1 MCLQCTKSRQ
11 IRFWCFYSCLLHSP
25 CGKNISLSFL
35 SISLPFTVSLPPPHP
50 IKTKPNKTTPACD
63 SLSHLQPLTVDTAL
77 VHFMEPISTVLY
89 ISAQSCLYLGSL
101 RDALPALCVLAQP
114 LGQAGTLLMYSHTP
128 DSACW
133 HVCVYQ
139 QLGNA
144 RKLRPGAAL
153 FMVLQLTD
161 HRSSIKNKE
170 WKKQEKRG

>member
-1 MCLQCTKSRQ
+1 MCLQCTKSHQ
-11 IRFWCFYSCLLHSP
+11 IRFWCFYSCLSFAHHVAR
-25 CGKNISLSFL
+25 IFLSFL
-35 SISLPFTVSLPPPHP
+35 SISLPFTHP

-77 VHFMEPISTVLY
+77 VHFMEPISPVLY
-89 ISAQSCLYLGSL
+89 ISGQTCLYLGSL
-101 RDALPALCVLAQP
+101 RDALLALCLLAQP
-114 LGQAGTLLMYSHTP
+114 LGQAGSFLMYSHTP

-133 HVCVYQ
+133 YVCVYQ
-139 QLGNA
+139 QLGNS

-161 HRSSIKNKE
+161 SRSSIRNKE